1 MQILKK
7 PGRQEPIEIDIQPL
21 RIFSIAPTETVDH
34 GKTERQL
41 QNIAAGALNVASL
54 AIPVLADIPDAIDIV
69 LIGRAAMGIVMN
81 YQAIKKNS
89 Y

>member
-7 PGRQEPIEIDIQPL
+7 KRIEIDIEPL

-41 QNIAAGALNVASL
+41 QNIAAAVLNAASL
-54 AIPVLADIPDAIDIV
+54 AIPALADIPDAIEIA
-69 LIGRAAMGIVMN
+69 LIARAGIGMAMN
-81 YQAIKKNS
+81 YQGFKNNS
-89 Y
+89 